1 MHQLR
6 YPKEAGILVAMA
18 SISRGSLERLFLLTA
33 RSRGMPIWARY
44 GATTLLVLA
53 CLGLRWSL
61 FGPEARLPFLLFFPA
76 IILAGLVFDR
86 GTGIYASL
94 LSALLAVW
102 LFIEPTGL
110 VRVAGTTDLLALLVF
125 LGIALFTAFLL
136 EALHVALRSL
146 GEERA
151 SLATANAELAASAQ
165 QKGTL
170 LSEAVHRAR
179 NDLQR
184 LAATL
189 HLQAG
194 VAEEPAARQALN
206 EASDR
211 ITALARINTR
221 LDRHR
226 DDGQP
231 EVDIRGF
238 LEGMVDDLRDGVVG
252 LRPIALV
259 VSAEAHAM
267 PMARAVPIGLIVNE
281 LIGNALKYAFPDDQE
296 GRLEVGFQR
305 VGGEFILTVEDNGVG
320 YDPAATPQGSGLGSR
335 ISRALA
341 GQLGGSLTAAPA
353 APAINRPGVRWTMRF
368 PAIGSR

>member
-1 MHQLR
+1 MSSFSH
-6 YPKEAGILVAMA
+6 
-18 SISRGSLERLFLLTA
+18 GSLERLFLLTVC
-33 RSRGMPIWARY
+33 SRGLPIWARY

-53 CLGLRWSL
+53 CLGLRWWL
-61 FGPEARLPFLLFFPA
+61 FGPEAGLPYLLFFPA
-76 IILAGLVFDR
+76 IILAGLIFDR

-102 LFIEPTGL
+102 LFIEPIGL
-110 VRVAGTTDLLALLVF
+110 VHVGGATDLLALLVF

-136 EALHVALRSL
+136 EALHAALRRL
-146 GEERA
+146 AEERA
-151 SLATANAELAASAQ
+151 SLAAANAELAGSAE

-238 LEGMVDDLRDGVVG
+238 LEGMVEDLRDGVVG
-252 LRPIALV
+252 LRPIALM
-259 VSAEAHAM
+259 VSAEAHTM
-267 PMARAVPIGLIVNE
+267 SMARAVPIGLIVNE

-305 VGGEFILTVEDNGVG
+305 IGDEFLLTVEDNGVG
-320 YDPAATPQGSGLGSR
+320 FDPAAAPQGSGLGSR

-341 GQLGGSLTAAPA
+341 GQLGGNLTSAPTAPA
-353 APAINRPGVRWTMRF
+353 SNRPGVRWTMRF
-368 PAIGSR
+368 PATGPR